1 MPHDDHRPQMQS
13 RPLFA
18 TVRASF
24 LNGGQCYI
32 WTSMQLYALYPEF
45 LEHNVMSNS
54 EVMTG
59 FHRLLARLLA
69 AEDVAVASA

>member
-1 MPHDDHRPQMQS
+1 MQS

-24 LNGGQCYI
+24 LKGGQCYI
-32 WTSMQLYALYPEF
+32 HAAGYALDPEF
-45 LEHNVMSNS
+45 LEHNVMSNN
-54 EVMTG
+54 EVMTI

-69 AEDVAVASA
+69 AEDVAVALA